1 MGFSDLNEG
10 DFLVFHS
17 DGLIEALNVQQDMY
31 GTERLNDLIA
41 NIPSES
47 SAEEMIQFIFD
58 DVQEFV
64 QEAEQYDDMT
74 LVVVKRISVSET

>member
-1 MGFSDLNEG
+1 
-10 DFLVFHS
+10 
-17 DGLIEALNVQQDMY
+17 MY

-47 SAEEMIQFIFD
+47 SAEEMGQHIFD

-74 LVVVKRISVSET
+74 LVLLKRISVSE